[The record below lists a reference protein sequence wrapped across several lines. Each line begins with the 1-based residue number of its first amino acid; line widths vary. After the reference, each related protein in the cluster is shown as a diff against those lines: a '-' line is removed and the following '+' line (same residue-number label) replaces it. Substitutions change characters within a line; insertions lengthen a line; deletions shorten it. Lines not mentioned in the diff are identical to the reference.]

1 MALATPVPAEG
12 TATGENDLTDST
24 LPADE
29 VALLTPVIQS
39 FLRRHPGDDTS
50 LIVRAAETATVAHAG
65 QLRRSG
71 EPYIT
76 HPIAVAG
83 IVADLG
89 LDAMTVAAAL
99 LHDAVE
105 DTGVTTEVID
115 RDFGPAVALI
125 VDGVTKLDRLQFDS
139 KEAQQAATVRKMLVA
154 MANDWRVLIIK
165 LADRLHNMRTLAVM
179 PEWKQRRSAQETLDI
194 YAPLAHRLGIQE
206 VRWQLEDLAFATL
219 HPKRYAEIEQM
230 VASRAPLRD
239 EFLARVLVSV
249 RERLAASGI
258 NAEVTGRP
266 KHLWSIYEKMVVRGK
281 EFDDLYDLVG
291 IRVIVEAEKDCWAA
305 LGSIHAIWP
314 PVQGR
319 FKDYINSPKFNLYQS
334 LHTTVI
340 GLDGKPIE
348 VQVRTHEMHRR
359 AEYGIAAHWGYK
371 ENPGRPSSKGGKEAA
386 TGTKTRGDKSS
397 GKRGPA
403 TGAPDGTKSDTG
415 KGQTK
420 KSSSMTP
427 AQRAELAERDRRAE
441 RLALAKETSS
451 TTAEIEWMQRI
462 VDFQNETTDPI
473 EFLEALKLDLEEDEV
488 YVFTPKGKVIALTA
502 NATPVDFAYSIH
514 TEVGHRCIGAK
525 VNGRLVPLDTRL
537 NSADT
542 VEIFT
547 SKAPTAG
554 PSRDWLGMVASSRAR
569 TKIRQWFSRER
580 REDAIEFGRE
590 ELIKELR
597 REGLPV
603 QKLASERA
611 LTDVAAAMN
620 YADMDALHAAIGDS
634 RVSARAV
641 AQRILRD
648 LRGGVYE
655 EQLPVTA
662 RQQPTAPRPG
672 RGSAVGVYVEG
683 LDDLMVRLSRCCTPV
698 PGDEIVGFVTRGRG
712 VSVHRADCANAASL
726 ASRSR
731 ERLIEV
737 EWDHRSSGVFVATI
751 EVVAIDRSRLL
762 TDVTKVVSEH
772 HLNIVSA
779 NTQTD
784 SDRISR
790 MRFDVELADPGHL
803 ESVLNLIRHLDAVY
817 DVYRILPGK
826 KD

>member
-12 TATGENDLTDST
+12 STEAVDENLAGSS
-24 LPADE
+24 LPAAE
-29 VALLTPVIQS
+29 VELLTPVLAA

-50 LIVRAAETATVAHAG
+50 MIVRAAETATLAHAG
-65 QLRRSG
+65 QTRRSG

-83 IVADLG
+83 VVADLG
-89 LDAMTVAAAL
+89 LDAQTVAAAL

-105 DTGVTTEVID
+105 DTGVTTEIID
-115 RDFGPAVALI
+115 RDFGPEVALI
-125 VDGVTKLDRLQFDS
+125 VEGVTKLDRLQFDS

-154 MANDWRVLIIK
+154 MADDWRVLIIK
-165 LADRLHNMRTLAVM
+165 LADRLHNMRTLSVM
-179 PEWKQRRSAQETLDI
+179 PEWKQRRTAQETLDI
-194 YAPLAHRLGIQE
+194 YAPLAHRLGIQG
-206 VRWQLEDLAFATL
+206 VKWQLEDLAFATL

-249 RERLAASGI
+249 RERLVASGV

-281 EFDDLYDLVG
+281 EFDDLFDLVG
-291 IRVIVEAEKDCWAA
+291 IRVIVESEKDCWAA

-371 ENPGRPSSKGGKEAA
+371 DGGGRTEGSHGPRADTGG
-386 TGTKTRGDKSS
+386 TGTRARK
-397 GKRGPA
+397 GKDA
-403 TGAPDGTKSDTG
+403 KAKSDA
-415 KGQTK
+415 K
-420 KSSSMTP
+420 KASVMTP
-427 AQRAELAERDRRAE
+427 GQRAEMVERDRRAE

-488 YVFTPKGKVIALTA
+488 YVFTPKGKVIALAA

-514 TEVGHRCIGAK
+514 TEVGHKCIGAK

-547 SKAPTAG
+547 SKSETAG
-554 PSRDWLGMVASSRAR
+554 PSRDWLHMVASSRAR
-569 TKIRQWFSRER
+569 SKIRQWFSRER
-580 REDAIEFGRE
+580 REDAIELGRD

-603 QKLASERA
+603 QKLVSDNT
-611 LTDVAAAMN
+611 LTTLAESMN
-620 YADMDALHAAIGDS
+620 YADIEALHAAIGDN
-634 RVSARAV
+634 RISARAV
-641 AQRILRD
+641 TQRVLRD
-648 LRGGVYE
+648 LRGGIYE

-662 RQQPTAPRPG
+662 RQQSIAARPG
-672 RGSAVGVYVEG
+672 KGSSVGVYVEG
-683 LDDLMVRLSRCCTPV
+683 LDDMMVRLSRCCTPV
-698 PGDEIVGFVTRGRG
+698 PGDDIIGFVTRGRG

-762 TDVTKVVSEH
+762 ADVTKVVSEH

-784 SDRISR
+784 ADRISR
-790 MRFDVELADPGHL
+790 MRFDVELADPAHL
-803 ESVLNLIRHLDAVY
+803 ESVLNLVRHLDAVY

>member
-1 MALATPVPAEG
+1 MALAKSVPADG
-12 TATGENDLTDST
+12 AASPGAACLAGST
-24 LPADE
+24 LPARE
-29 VALLTPVIQS
+29 AALLTPVLDA
-39 FLRRHPGDDTS
+39 FLRRHPDDDTG
-50 LIVRAAETATVAHAG
+50 LIVRAAESATVAHEG

-83 IVADLG
+83 VVADLG
-89 LDAMTVAAAL
+89 LDAQTIAAAL

-105 DTGVTTEVID
+105 DTGLTSEVIEA
-115 RDFGPAVALI
+115 DFGPAVALI
-125 VDGVTKLDRLQFDS
+125 VEGVTKLDRLQFDS

-154 MANDWRVLIIK
+154 MADDWRVLIIK
-165 LADRLHNMRTLAVM
+165 LADRLHNMRTLSVM
-179 PEWKQRRSAQETLDI
+179 PEWKQRRTAQETLDI

-206 VRWQLEDLAFATL
+206 LKWQLEDLAFATL

-230 VASRAPLRD
+230 VASRAPARD
-239 EFLARVLVSV
+239 EFLARVLVAV

-258 NAEVTGRP
+258 TAEVTGRP

-281 EFDDLYDLVG
+281 EFDELYDLVG
-291 IRVIVEAEKDCWAA
+291 IRVIVESEKDCWAA

-340 GLDGKPIE
+340 GLDGKPVE

-371 ENPGRPSSKGGKEAA
+371 ENPSRPEHATPLRPGGRGTKEAG
-386 TGTKTRGDKSS
+386 TGGRRGR
-397 GKRGPA
+397 RGA
-403 TGAPDGTKSDTG
+403 SKDGTA
-415 KGQTK
+415 KGEGVRK
-420 KSSSMTP
+420 GPGISP
-427 AQRAELAERDRRAE
+427 EQRAEQTARERRAE
-441 RLALAKETSS
+441 RHALAKETSS

-502 NATPVDFAYSIH
+502 NSTPVDFAYAIH

-525 VNGRLVPLDTRL
+525 VNGRLVPLDTKL
-537 NSADT
+537 NTADT

-547 SKAPTAG
+547 SKAQLAG
-554 PSRDWLGMVASSRAR
+554 PSRDWLSMVASSRAR

-580 REDAIEFGRE
+580 REDAIELGRE
-590 ELIKELR
+590 ELLKELR

-603 QKLASERA
+603 QKLASEHVLA
-611 LTDVAAAMN
+611 DLAAAMN
-620 YADMDALHAAIGDS
+620 YADLDALHAAIGDNRLS
-634 RVSARAV
+634 GRAV

-648 LRGGVYE
+648 LRGGAYE

-662 RQQPTAPRPG
+662 RQQPSATRTG
-672 RGSAVGVYVEG
+672 RSSAVGVYVEG

-762 TDVTKVVSEH
+762 ADVTKVVSEH

-790 MRFDVELADPGHL
+790 MRFDVELGDPAHL
-803 ESVLNLIRHLDAVY
+803 ESVINLIRHLDAVY

-826 KD
+826 RD